1 MTTFLF
7 LLYLITGTLKHYWNT
22 ISLPLRRNICMHIN
36 YGVPEFMSVTLSMY
50 MQLLLEKL
58 ISSYFCL
65 YFKVPF
71 SVDRNRSIWDSV
83 SQFAF
88 VRLVLV
94 EEKGTHHGMGWK
106 KKCWW
111 NCFLIWV
118 FHYSLLLFAP

>member
-1 MTTFLF
+1 
-7 LLYLITGTLKHYWNT
+7 
-22 ISLPLRRNICMHIN
+22 MHIN

-71 SVDRNRSIWDSV
+71 QLIEIDLSETV
-83 SQFAF
+83 FAF

-94 EEKGTHHGMGWK
+94 EEKGMHHGMG
-106 KKCWW
+106 
-111 NCFLIWV
+111 
-118 FHYSLLLFAP
+118 